1 MQTFIDKL
9 NILKGA
15 LILDGYEIDDACVKM
30 VDRFIEAEIGKPK
43 LDQLIEI
50 VAESNLSQE
59 EIAKRMQIT
68 QVTLSN
74 ICRKSIK
81 FSEKYEKLFDK
92 FFIEFYSKYER
103 LKIKLKN
110 ADENERLVIHKKI
123 SYLLKK
129 MPNDHLKEVI

>member
-1 MQTFIDKL
+1 MKTIET
-9 NILKGA
+9 LKTLKDA
-15 LILDGYEIDDACVKM
+15 LIIEGYKSDDNCVIL
-30 VDRFIEAEIGKPK
+30 VNNFINSEIGKPK

-50 VAESNLSQE
+50 VSESNLSQE

-81 FSEKYEKLFDK
+81 FSEKYEKLYDK

>member
-1 MQTFIDKL
+1 MKTIETLKKL
-9 NILKGA
+9 KDA
-15 LILDGYEIDDACVKM
+15 LIIEGYKSDDNCVM
-30 VDRFIEAEIGKPK
+30 LVNSFINSEIGKPK

-81 FSEKYEKLFDK
+81 FSEKYEKLYDK

-110 ADENERLVIHKKI
+110 ADEHERLVIHKKI

>member
-1 MQTFIDKL
+1 MKTIETLKKL
-9 NILKGA
+9 KDA
-15 LILDGYEIDDACVKM
+15 LIIEGYKSDDNCVM
-30 VDRFIEAEIGKPK
+30 LVNSFINNEIGKPK

-81 FSEKYEKLFDK
+81 FSEKYEKLYDK

>member
-1 MQTFIDKL
+1 MKTIETLKKL
-9 NILKGA
+9 KDA
-15 LILDGYEIDDACVKM
+15 LIIEGYKSDDNCVM
-30 VDRFIEAEIGKPK
+30 LVNSFINSEIGKPK

-59 EIAKRMQIT
+59 EIAKRMQIR

-81 FSEKYEKLFDK
+81 FSEKYEKLYDK